1 MLRILQF
8 LYRIRAFI
16 LFVLLEVLAIGMIV
30 TNNSPQGAAFFN
42 SSNQLVGNALKKQAD
57 VVQFF
62 SLADAN
68 ESLTEENARIMGQLI
83 AFKSK
88 PDSMSITLDSALA
101 ATYEFRGARVIA
113 NSLRFSQ
120 NYLTLNKGS
129 KHGVKPGMGVFNSEG
144 VVGRVKSVSENY
156 AVAFSLLNTGLMVSS
171 KLKTSEVLSSVQWDG
186 ANSSE
191 AKLLYVPRHV
201 RAQEG
206 DSVVTSGF
214 NAVFPE
220 GILIGIISKVEPDKK
235 DPNYLDLT
243 VRLSTDFSKL
253 TYVYLVE
260 NTKFNE
266 LDSLYS
272 KSEMTNE
279 Y

>member
-16 LFVLLEVLAIGMIV
+16 LFIVLEIVAIGMIV
-30 TNNSPQGAAFFN
+30 SNNSPQGAAFFN
-42 SSNQLVGNALKKQAD
+42 SSNEMVGSVLKKQAD

-68 ESLTEENARIMGQLI
+68 EELTDENAAIMQQLM
-83 AFKSK
+83 ALKSK
-88 PDSMSITLDSALA
+88 PDSMTIRLDSALEA
-101 ATYEFRGARVIA
+101 SYEFKGARVIA
-113 NSLRFSQ
+113 YSLRFSQ

-129 KHGVKPGMGVFNSEG
+129 KHGIKPGMGVFNSDG

-156 AVAFSLLNTGLMVSS
+156 SVAFSLLNTSLMISS
-171 KLKTSEVLSSVQWDG
+171 KIKSTEVLGSVQWDG
-186 ANSSE
+186 TNSSE
-191 AKLLYVPRHV
+191 AKLFYVPRHV
-201 RAQEG
+201 KASQG
-206 DSVVTSGF
+206 DSIITSGF

-220 GILIGIISKVEPDKK
+220 GILVGIISSVEPDQK
-235 DPNYLDLT
+235 DPNYLDIT
-243 VRLSTDFSKL
+243 VKLSTDFSKL

-266 LDSLYS
+266 LDSLYRQS
-272 KSEMTNE
+272 DITNE

>member
-16 LFVLLEVLAIGMIV
+16 LFVFLEVMAVWMIV

-42 SSNQLVGNALKKQAD
+42 SSNALVGSLLKQQAD

-62 SLADAN
+62 SLAEVN
-68 ESLTEENARIMGQLI
+68 EALTDENAEILEKLLALQV
-83 AFKSK
+83 K
-88 PDSMSITLDSALA
+88 PDSVSLPLDSAFA
-101 ATYEFRGARVIA
+101 ATYEFRGARVIGT
-113 NSLRFSQ
+113 SLRFSQ

-129 KHGVKPGMGVFNSEG
+129 KDGIKPGMGIFNPHG

-171 KLKTSEVLSSVQWDG
+171 KIKSTDVFGSVQWDG
-186 ANSSE
+186 KNSTE
-191 AKLLYVPRHV
+191 ARLLFVPRHV
-201 RAQEG
+201 KTQEG
-206 DSVVTSGF
+206 DTVVTSGF

-220 GILIGIISKVEPDKK
+220 GIRIGIISKVAPDEK
-235 DPNYLDLT
+235 DPNYLNLT
-243 VRLSTDFSKL
+243 VKLSTDFSKVS
-253 TYVYLVE
+253 YVYLVE
-260 NTKFNE
+260 NTQFDE
-266 LDSLYS
+266 LDSLNRQ
-272 KSEMTNE
+272 SEISNE

>member
-16 LFVLLEVLAIGMIV
+16 LFVFLEVAAVWMIV

-42 SSNQLVGNALKKQAD
+42 SSNALVGSVLKQQAD

-62 SLADAN
+62 SLAEAN
-68 ESLTEENARIMGQLI
+68 EALTSENAAILEKLLLLQV
-83 AFKSK
+83 K
-88 PDSMSITLDSALA
+88 PDSVSFTLDSAFA
-101 ATYEFRGARVIA
+101 ATYQFKGARIIG

-129 KHGVKPGMGVFNSEG
+129 KDGIKPGMGIFNPEG

-156 AVAFSLLNTGLMVSS
+156 SVAFSLLNTGLMVSS
-171 KLKTSEVLSSVQWDG
+171 KIKSTDVFGSVQWDG
-186 ANSSE
+186 KSSSE
-191 AKLLYVPRHV
+191 AKLLFVPRHV
-201 RAQEG
+201 KTQEG
-206 DSVVTSGF
+206 DTVVTSGF

-220 GILIGIISKVEPDKK
+220 GIQIGVISKVAPDEK
-235 DPNYLDLT
+235 DPNYLNLT
-243 VRLSTDFSKL
+243 IKLSTDFSKVS
-253 TYVYLVE
+253 YVYLVE
-260 NTKFNE
+260 NTQFNE
-266 LDSLYS
+266 LDSLYRQ
-272 KSEMTNE
+272 SEISNE

>member
-16 LFVLLEVLAIGMIV
+16 LFVFLEVLAIALIV
-30 TNNSPQGAAFFN
+30 SNNSPQGAAFFN
-42 SSNQLVGNALKKQAD
+42 SSNQLVGNVLKKQAD
-57 VVQFF
+57 IVQFF

-68 ESLTEENARIMGQLI
+68 EALTEENAQIMGRLI
-83 AFKSK
+83 AFQSK
-88 PDSMSITLDSALA
+88 PDSMPITLDSAMEA
-101 ATYEFRGARVIA
+101 SYEFRGARVIA

-129 KHGVKPGMGVFNSEG
+129 KHGIKPGMGVFNSEG

-156 AVAFSLLNTGLMVSS
+156 SVAFSLLNTGLMISS
-171 KLKTSEVLSSVQWDG
+171 TIKSSEVLSSVQWDG

-201 RAQEG
+201 TTQAG
-206 DSVVTSGF
+206 DSVITSGF

-243 VRLSTDFSKL
+243 VKLSTDFSRL

-272 KSEMTNE
+272 QSEMTNE